1 MKYRYCDMHCD
12 TLTAEGNL
20 QATFE
25 RHKAGGCYLQCF
37 AAFLFQPDGSLYRR
51 ALAAF
56 DKFDGWCK
64 EYGLNRVGRFS
75 DLKENAVNAV
85 LTVEEG
91 AAIEGDLK
99 KLDEF
104 YARGVRMMTLTWNFA
119 NRLGYPNLSGYT
131 GADVLP
137 NAREGARGLTEFG
150 VSVVEHMKELHMI
163 VDVSHGS
170 DALVRDVKEVLHDT
184 PFVASHSDAASVF
197 DCPRNLRDEEI
208 RAIAE
213 SGGVI
218 GLNFCADFLSEDK
231 SKEGQRAAALAHAKA
246 ILNAGGE
253 DVLALGSDFDGIP
266 ENAFLR
272 SPADVPQLLADFEKA
287 FGARVTEKIAKDNFL
302 RVFRTVC
309 G

>member
-131 GADVLP
+131 GADALP

-150 VSVVEHMKELHMI
+150 VSVVEHMKELHARERR
-163 VDVSHGS
+163 V
-170 DALVRDVKEVLHDT
+170 
-184 PFVASHSDAASVF
+184 
-197 DCPRNLRDEEI
+197 
-208 RAIAE
+208 
-213 SGGVI
+213 
-218 GLNFCADFLSEDK
+218 
-231 SKEGQRAAALAHAKA
+231 
-246 ILNAGGE
+246 
-253 DVLALGSDFDGIP
+253 
-266 ENAFLR
+266 
-272 SPADVPQLLADFEKA
+272 
-287 FGARVTEKIAKDNFL
+287 GARREGSVEGHPL
-302 RVFRTVC
+302 C
-309 G
+309 GEPFGRGVRF

>member
-1 MKYRYCDMHCD
+1 
-12 TLTAEGNL
+12 
-20 QATFE
+20 
-25 RHKAGGCYLQCF
+25 
-37 AAFLFQPDGSLYRR
+37 
-51 ALAAF
+51 
-56 DKFDGWCK
+56 
-64 EYGLNRVGRFS
+64 
-75 DLKENAVNAV
+75 
-85 LTVEEG
+85 
-91 AAIEGDLK
+91 
-99 KLDEF
+99 
-104 YARGVRMMTLTWNFA
+104 
-119 NRLGYPNLSGYT
+119 
-131 GADVLP
+131 
-137 NAREGARGLTEFG
+137 
-150 VSVVEHMKELHMI
+150 MI

-208 RAIAE
+208 RTIAE

>member
-25 RHKAGGCYLQCF
+25 RHRAGGCYLQCF

-51 ALAAF
+51 ALSAF

-119 NRLGYPNLSGYT
+119 NRLGYPNLSDYT
-131 GADVLP
+131 GADALP

-170 DALVRDVKEVLHDT
+170 DALVRDVKQVLQDT

-208 RAIAE
+208 RTIAE

-231 SKEGQRAAALAHAKA
+231 SKEGQRAARTCWRSGA
-246 ILNAGGE
+246 ILPAFPRTPFCALPPMCRSCLQTLKKRSERASPRRSQRTTFCGCSARCAGNIG
-253 DVLALGSDFDGIP
+253 
-266 ENAFLR
+266 
-272 SPADVPQLLADFEKA
+272 
-287 FGARVTEKIAKDNFL
+287 
-302 RVFRTVC
+302 
-309 G
+309 